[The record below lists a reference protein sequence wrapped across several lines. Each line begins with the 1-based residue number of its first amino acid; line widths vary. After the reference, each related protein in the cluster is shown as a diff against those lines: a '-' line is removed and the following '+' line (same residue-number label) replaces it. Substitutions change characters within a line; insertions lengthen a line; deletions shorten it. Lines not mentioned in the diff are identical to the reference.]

1 MTEIRSGTNK
11 NFLAPEDNPMRLST
25 VLAACA
31 AVGLLTACPSV
42 GQTSSSGS
50 DKPVKVLPVPRPV
63 QLPGTFTVPNRVCM
77 ATEIAGTAPMPR
89 TAGKDTMGVRHRH
102 QSIKLW
108 GLEDGKTW
116 LRFFPRHG
124 SVVKF
129 SVKTSEDRD
138 VNPNDPF
145 SPIEVLDFRLVN
157 AGQPPVVVDMKN
169 LTKDEL
175 CKLPAPKGPIPF
187 QKGQFLFSVEP
198 LQNEEANSVS
208 EHVIVYAPIRVL
220 LKDFP
225 NGHDWF
231 VMMIWHVRTAAECK
245 DLGNKVERASCQAIV
260 ELSDLD
266 PGTYD
271 VASQKRFAK
280 VIYPYKPSAAMSHNG
295 VIHGQPN

>member
-1 MTEIRSGTNK
+1 
-11 NFLAPEDNPMRLST
+11 LEDKTMRLST

-42 GQTSSSGS
+42 GQSSSGS
-50 DKPVKVLPVPRPV
+50 DKPVKVLPVPDPV
-63 QLPGTFTVPNRVCM
+63 QLPGVFTVPNRVCM
-77 ATEIAGTAPMPR
+77 ATEIAGGAPMPR
-89 TAGKDTMGVRHRH
+89 NAGKDTMGVRHRH

-116 LRFFPRHG
+116 LRFFPRNG

-129 SVKTSEDRD
+129 SMKTSEDRD
-138 VNPNDPF
+138 VNGDDPF
-145 SPIEVLDFRLVN
+145 NPIEEIDFRLVN
-157 AGQPPVVVDMKN
+157 AGKPVVVVDMKN
-169 LTKDEL
+169 LTREQL
-175 CKLPAPKGPIPF
+175 CAQPAPKGPIPF
-187 QKGQFLFSVEP
+187 MKGQFLFAVEP

-225 NGHDWF
+225 DGHDWF
-231 VMMIWHVRTAAECK
+231 VLMIWHVRTAAECK
-245 DLGNKVERASCQAIV
+245 EIGDKVERASCQAIV

-271 VASQKRFAK
+271 VASQKRFSR

-295 VIHGQPN
+295 VIHGEP